1 MATFTP
7 ILVNAHHIE
16 ASTFGND
23 RNGDKPFMIPDDRR
37 DSAVE
42 FTSCKSSEDMED
54 MDYSTQ
60 RTKLQTQVDELGYK
74 IAPSVHIPRLTRR
87 DRRRLRQLE
96 YELRMA
102 WRPIGKDI
110 ANHIYESDVLAEVGI
125 PPLAA

>member
-7 ILVNAHHIE
+7 ILVNAHHFE
-16 ASTFGND
+16 TSAFAND
-23 RNGDKPFMIPDDRR
+23 HNGDKPFMMPDDRR
-37 DSAVE
+37 DSAIE
-42 FTSCKSSEDMED
+42 FTSCKSSEDM
-54 MDYSTQ
+54 DYVTQ
-60 RTKLQTQVDELGYK
+60 RTTPQIQVDELGYK
-74 IAPSVHIPRLTRR
+74 IVHIPRLTRR